1 MKGAQVLGK
10 LRGGVR
16 WEGALVLVLV
26 AEIVALGLINPKII
40 QPDRLM
46 SATADFVWI
55 GIVALPLAIV
65 MITGGIDISIGS
77 MISLTSIVT
86 GITFHATENI
96 WLGMIIGLL
105 AGVLAGLINGIAI
118 IITGV
123 HPMVITLG
131 TQFLFAGLAIGISGL
146 VGVSSFEGISG
157 LPENFVQIGNGTLFG
172 IPNPLLIFLVVAV
185 AFAVILHSTPFG
197 RRARLIGANP
207 RAALY
212 SGLPVRRVLLG
223 SYTLTGLGAGIS
235 GIVLTSYLASARADL
250 GISAL
255 LPAITLVVIGGVS
268 MYGGEGTMLGVILG
282 TFVIGFLQQGL
293 RMLGMNDSVVTVLT
307 GTVLVGAAA
316 LRFGTARIAEIVRNQ
331 RVRRDRKKAT
341 TAEAV
346 TTTEEVLAKMQD
358 NETQIGV

>member
-1 MKGAQVLGK
+1 MNAKILSK
-10 LRGGVR
+10 LRGGFR
-16 WEGALVLVLV
+16 WEGALVVVLI

-46 SATADFVWI
+46 SATVDFVWI

-65 MITGGIDISIGS
+65 MVTGGIDISIGS

-86 GITFHATENI
+86 GITFHATGNI
-96 WLGMIIGLL
+96 WLGVFVGLL
-105 AGVLAGLINGIAI
+105 AGAAAGAINGIAI
-118 IITGV
+118 VVTGV
-123 HPMVITLG
+123 QPMVITLG
-131 TQFLFAGLAIGISGL
+131 TQFLFAGIAIGISGI

-157 LPENFVQIGNGTLFG
+157 LPENFVQIGNGKTFG
-172 IPNPLLIFLVVAV
+172 IPNPLLIFLIVAV
-185 AFAVILHSTPFG
+185 IFAVILHSTPFG

-223 SYTLTGLGAGIS
+223 SYILTGLGAGIS
-235 GIVLTSYLASARADL
+235 GVVLTSYLASARADL

-293 RMLGMNDSVVTVLT
+293 RMMGMDESVVTVLT

-331 RVRRDRKKAT
+331 RVRRDKKNGT
-341 TAEAV
+341 TEAV
-346 TTTEEVLAKMQD
+346 TTTEDVLAKMRD
-358 NETQIGV
+358 SETQIGV